1 MEASGQGPL
10 DARGDGPGESVAVN
24 GCCLTAVAHGRATVD
39 FDVLEETRRLTNL
52 HSIAPG
58 APVNLERSMRA
69 DGRMGGHFVTGH
81 VDGTGA
87 IEAFEAR
94 GQDHYLRI
102 RGPEG
107 CGRLIVMKGS
117 IAVDGISLTVAEVD
131 GDAFAVWI
139 IPHTLSVTNLR
150 ARRVG
155 ERVNLEFDMLGK
167 YVEKSCST
175 SGPRASRLMRLAL
188 NAITDELRR
197 LKAGGVESVCVSEE
211 GMAALRGLARS
222 RRPGRR
228 ASPPRPRRPGSA
240 RSRPRRRAR
249 NPCRPSPSSRCP
261 RGTRPPGGRPC
272 GRPSSTTP
280 SAGPR

>member
-1 MEASGQGPL
+1 MFTGIVEETGEVESFARTADAWRLRVKARSTLEAM
-10 DARGDGPGESVAVN
+10 GPGESVAVN

-87 IEAFEAR
+87 VEAFEAR

-167 YVEKSCST
+167 YVEKILQYQ
-175 SGPRASRLMRLAL
+175 RAP
-188 NAITDELRR
+188 
-197 LKAGGVESVCVSEE
+197 
-211 GMAALRGLARS
+211 GL
-222 RRPGRR
+222 
-228 ASPPRPRRPGSA
+228 
-240 RSRPRRRAR
+240 
-249 NPCRPSPSSRCP
+249 
-261 RGTRPPGGRPC
+261 
-272 GRPSSTTP
+272 
-280 SAGPR
+280 